1 MTDKTKGYRPSSM
14 YIAPTIVLGLG
25 GTGTSIIRHLKARLR
40 QAVGDM
46 PMPRLVEFLAVDTE
60 PIQNLPLRYIE
71 AGQALIGTS
80 VFNLL

>member
-60 PIQNLPLRYIE
+60 PIQNLPGEERLYDGEI
-71 AGQALIGTS
+71 A
-80 VFNLL
+80 